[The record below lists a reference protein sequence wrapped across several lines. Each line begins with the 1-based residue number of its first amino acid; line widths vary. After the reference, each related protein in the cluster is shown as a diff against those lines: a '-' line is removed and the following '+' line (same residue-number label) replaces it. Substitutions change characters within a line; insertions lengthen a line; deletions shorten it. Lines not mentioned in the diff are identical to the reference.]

1 MADTVRCFVEDGPM
15 LHAITYN
22 LPKAAKGHA
31 TGGQAAAKPADD
43 YAQRHADAFGAKRP
57 SKADSG
63 DKLSLSWQ
71 IDEATRLNLKPS
83 LKKGGSLKVELK
95 IKF

>member
-1 MADTVRCFVEDGPM
+1 M
-15 LHAITYN
+15 LNAINYK
-22 LPKAAKGHA
+22 LPQAA
-31 TGGQAAAKPADD
+31 TGPATRGQTEAKPADD
-43 YAQRHADAFGAKRP
+43 YARRHAEAFGAKRP
-57 SKADSG
+57 PKADSG

-95 IKF
+95 ITF

>member
-1 MADTVRCFVEDGPM
+1 M
-15 LHAITYN
+15 LNAIAYK
-22 LPKAAKGHA
+22 LPQAAKGRA

-43 YAQRHADAFGAKRP
+43 YAQRHAEAFGARRTP
-57 SKADSG
+57 KADSG
-63 DKLSLSWQ
+63 DKLSLGWQ
-71 IDEATRLNLKPS
+71 LDEATRLNLKPS